1 MKTKLTSK
9 PTLQQTPRLRVPDS
23 VPAQDLTISLSQLP
37 SIPRSGLLP
46 TSAGATDTPPA

>member
-23 VPAQDLTISLSQLP
+23 APARDLTISLSQLP

-46 TSAGATDTPPA
+46 ISAGATDTPPE